1 MAESH
6 YRSFE
11 TVVRSIATDF
21 ARLAAICE
29 VDFDVPNVFER
40 IIRNDDTVCARHN
53 PHAFRKMREHLL
65 ALMPLENHAIEELG
79 ASKVKETLD
88 LVGAELHAILRNGL
102 SS

>member
-11 TVVRSIATDF
+11 TVVRSIATEF

-40 IIRNDDTVCARHN
+40 IIRNDDSVCKRHN
-53 PHAFRKMREHLL
+53 PPAFRKMREHLL
-65 ALMPLENHAIEELG
+65 ALMPLENGAIAELG

-88 LVGAELHAILRNGL
+88 LVGGELHAVLKNGL